1 MNDATPIETA
11 ATIAARGLTLDRFD
25 SPFDSPFDS
34 AQGRA
39 QGTAQGT
46 AQGAGRGADHV
57 EREHW
62 LEDLALQALA
72 LKRQIHTLHAALA
85 QVEAALKEALNDGER
100 VVTAAGTVF
109 SLETAAI
116 HFTDIE
122 AVRRALG
129 FGFGRLVKTEL
140 VYRPDPALAELAADG
155 NSGLGR
161 ALRAGLTLQ
170 RRQSLLYN
178 LRATPPSTPLRARST
193 AERAG

>member
-1 MNDATPIETA
+1 MAMVIPEVLHRRGRLA
-11 ATIAARGLTLDRFD
+11 SAARGLALERFG
-25 SPFDSPFDS
+25 SPFDS
-34 AQGRA
+34 AR
-39 QGTAQGT
+39 GTAQGT
-46 AQGAGRGADHV
+46 AHDEPFDTAHG

-85 QVEAALKEALNDGER
+85 QVESALKDALHDGER
-100 VVTAAGTVF
+100 VVTAAGTVLA
-109 SLETAAI
+109 LETAAI
-116 HFTDIE
+116 HFTDME

-178 LRATPPSTPLRARST
+178 YRQTSRAAR
-193 AERAG
+193 